1 MKKKCVIIPFIVL
14 FIDQLIKYLITSN
27 FSLYEEKII
36 INNFFSLLYVRNIG
50 AGFSILS
57 GEVLFLAFISLA
69 IIIGIIYYLIKDK
82 NIKKLEYILYLILIG
97 GILGNLIDR
106 VVRGYVVDYLSF
118 NFFEYSYPVF
128 NFADICIV
136 ISIINSSVYHNLKFP
151 LHYNIFRN
159 KG

>member
-27 FSLYEEKII
+27 VSLYEEKII

-69 IIIGIIYYLIKDK
+69 IIIGIIYYLIVK
-82 NIKKLEYILYLILIG
+82 ILTCLLQKYE
-97 GILGNLIDR
+97 
-106 VVRGYVVDYLSF
+106 RGLRKSD
-118 NFFEYSYPVF
+118 
-128 NFADICIV
+128 
-136 ISIINSSVYHNLKFP
+136 
-151 LHYNIFRN
+151 
-159 KG
+159 

>member
-69 IIIGIIYYLIKDK
+69 IIIGIVYYLIKDK
-82 NIKKLEYILYLILIG
+82 KIKKLEYILYLILIG

-118 NFFEYSYPVF
+118 NFFGYSYPVF

-136 ISIINSSVYHNLKFP
+136 ISILSI
-151 LHYNIFRN
+151 IFLGIKDDKNAN
-159 KG
+159 KSK